1 MFLCQLC
8 GYRRTRRSLVTADG
22 SLYLRGCRDAR
33 TGRDCGGNWL
43 IDMTRPVLVPRRRR
57 PLCALALLA
66 VLAGCAT
73 TQQPG
78 QVYDPI
84 EPVNRAVFSFNMLLD
99 RFILEPVAQAYRFVT
114 PEAARRSVANFL
126 ANLRSPVILANDAL
140 QGERERAGT
149 TLGRFMINTTLGV
162 GGLFDAA
169 AYFGHP
175 RHEEDFGQTLGV
187 WGVPAGPYL
196 MLPLLGP
203 SNGRDTTGRV
213 GDYFMNPLN
222 FCCIDQGERLGLF
235 GATAVSEREAN
246 IELLDD
252 LRANSI
258 DLYATIRTIYSQ
270 KRAADIRNGAPP
282 TNPENYDSIFK
293 EDESEEPEPS
303 VPAPAPA
310 GPGG

>member
-1 MFLCQLC
+1 MPK
-8 GYRRTRRSLVTADG
+8 RSSAGVGLSPPAPASISAVASIDG
-22 SLYLRGCRDAR
+22 AQAGAVVASRLSEMIL
-33 TGRDCGGNWL
+33 
-43 IDMTRPVLVPRRRR
+43 RRR
-57 PLCALALLA
+57 PLLALALAAALG
-66 VLAGCAT
+66 GCAT
-73 TQQPG
+73 MQQPG
-78 QVYDPI
+78 EVYDPI
-84 EPVNRAVFSFNMLLD
+84 EPVNRAVFSFNMVLD
-99 RFILEPVAQAYRFVT
+99 RFILEPVARGYRFIT

-140 QGERERAGT
+140 QGERERAGI

-162 GGLFDAA
+162 AGLFDPATT
-169 AYFGHP
+169 FGYP

-222 FCCIDQGERLGLF
+222 FCCINEDERLGLF
-235 GATAVSEREAN
+235 GVTAVSEREAN

-270 KRAADIRNGAPP
+270 KREADIRNGAAPQ
-282 TNPENYDSIFK
+282 NQQNDNDIFNEEFE
-293 EDESEEPEPS
+293 EDTP
-303 VPAPAPA
+303 VPGPHAPAIE
-310 GPGG
+310 PGR